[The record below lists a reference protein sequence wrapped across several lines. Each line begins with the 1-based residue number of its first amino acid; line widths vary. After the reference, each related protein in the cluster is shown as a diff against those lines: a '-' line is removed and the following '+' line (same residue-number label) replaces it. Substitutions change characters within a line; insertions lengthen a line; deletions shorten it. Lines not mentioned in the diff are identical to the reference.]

1 MRTFYSISTALV
13 VLFLVAS
20 CGNATVEKK
29 GPAADKK
36 AELAKLK
43 AEQEELSKK
52 IAKLEEEISA
62 VDSTARVRE
71 KLVTVETLQPQ
82 SFKHYIDLQ
91 GRVITDNEYWVTPRG
106 MGGQVRAIYVKE
118 GQAVKKGQLLMKLDA
133 GTLEQQL
140 EQAKIQLDYLKD
152 IYQRRK
158 NLWDQKIGTEVELI
172 AAKNAVDNQQKQID
186 LLNEQISYTNVTAEV
201 SGVVDQVNIRVGEAF
216 SSATATVAGI
226 KIVNPSDLKV
236 RVGVPENYLPHIN
249 RGTPVVVEVPD
260 VGKTFNSTISYIS
273 QTINPTSRVFEAEAK
288 IPVAPNIKPN
298 LVAIVKLLDY
308 QTNNTIVVPMRTV
321 QTDQNGKYV
330 YVLGQERGRNVA
342 VKKQVEVGQV
352 YGEQIEIKSGLAAG
366 DQLITQ
372 GYQGLYEGQIVTTAA
387 K

>member
-52 IAKLEEEISA
+52 IAKLEEEINA

>member
-308 QTNNTIVVPMRTV
+308 QANNTIVVPMRTV

>member
-1 MRTFYSISTALV
+1 
-13 VLFLVAS
+13 
-20 CGNATVEKK
+20 
-29 GPAADKK
+29 
-36 AELAKLK
+36 
-43 AEQEELSKK
+43 
-52 IAKLEEEISA
+52 
-62 VDSTARVRE
+62 
-71 KLVTVETLQPQ
+71 
-82 SFKHYIDLQ
+82 
-91 GRVITDNEYWVTPRG
+91 
-106 MGGQVRAIYVKE
+106 
-118 GQAVKKGQLLMKLDA
+118 MKLDA

-288 IPVAPNIKPN
+288 NSGCA
-298 LVAIVKLLDY
+298 
-308 QTNNTIVVPMRTV
+308 
-321 QTDQNGKYV
+321 KY
-330 YVLGQERGRNVA
+330 
-342 VKKQVEVGQV
+342 
-352 YGEQIEIKSGLAAG
+352 
-366 DQLITQ
+366 
-372 GYQGLYEGQIVTTAA
+372 
-387 K
+387 

>member
-118 GQAVKKGQLLMKLDA
+118 GQAVKKA
-133 GTLEQQL
+133 
-140 EQAKIQLDYLKD
+140 
-152 IYQRRK
+152 
-158 NLWDQKIGTEVELI
+158 
-172 AAKNAVDNQQKQID
+172 
-186 LLNEQISYTNVTAEV
+186 SC
-201 SGVVDQVNIRVGEAF
+201 S
-216 SSATATVAGI
+216 
-226 KIVNPSDLKV
+226 
-236 RVGVPENYLPHIN
+236 
-249 RGTPVVVEVPD
+249 
-260 VGKTFNSTISYIS
+260 
-273 QTINPTSRVFEAEAK
+273 
-288 IPVAPNIKPN
+288 
-298 LVAIVKLLDY
+298 
-308 QTNNTIVVPMRTV
+308 
-321 QTDQNGKYV
+321 
-330 YVLGQERGRNVA
+330 
-342 VKKQVEVGQV
+342 
-352 YGEQIEIKSGLAAG
+352 
-366 DQLITQ
+366 
-372 GYQGLYEGQIVTTAA
+372 
-387 K
+387 